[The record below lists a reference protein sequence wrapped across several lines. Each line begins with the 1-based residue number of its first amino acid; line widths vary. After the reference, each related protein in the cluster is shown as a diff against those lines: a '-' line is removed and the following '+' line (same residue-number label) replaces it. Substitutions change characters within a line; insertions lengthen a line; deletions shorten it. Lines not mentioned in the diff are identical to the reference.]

1 MNNALNQTCAA
12 PRAVARGP
20 LVRLARRGAAA
31 CVMACLAFTV
41 QAQQYGDRGRPD
53 DPRAQRAER
62 YQQQPRQERGESLRG
77 DTRQFEREAYEARE
91 EQRRQQQAQ
100 QEQNI
105 RNSEAVRSGGRMTPD
120 ERRDLRRQI
129 NEAGMDLY
137 PNSRK
142 R

>member
-12 PRAVARGP
+12 TRATACGP
-20 LVRLARRGAAA
+20 LVRLARRGVAA
-31 CVMACLAFTV
+31 CVMACVAFSV
-41 QAQQYGDRGRPD
+41 QAQQYGERGRPD
-53 DPRAQRAER
+53 DGQR
-62 YQQQPRQERGESLRG
+62 YQQSRQERGESLRG

-91 EQRRQQQAQ
+91 EQRRQQQMQ
-100 QEQNI
+100 QEQNT
-105 RNSEAVRSGGRMTPD
+105 RNSDAVRRGGRMTPD

>member
-1 MNNALNQTCAA
+1 MNNALNKTCAA
-12 PRAVARGP
+12 SRATAGGP
-20 LVRLARRGAAA
+20 LVRLARRSAAA

-41 QAQQYGDRGRPD
+41 QAQQYSRPD
-53 DPRAQRAER
+53 DPQAQRAER
-62 YQQQPRQERGESLRG
+62 YQQARPERGESLRG
-77 DTRQFEREAYEARE
+77 DTRQFEREANEARE

-100 QEQNI
+100 QEQNM
-105 RNSEAVRSGGRMTPD
+105 RNSDAPRRGGRMTPD

-137 PNSRK
+137 PNSRH